1 MACIRDYF
9 KSGIVNTVDQML
21 SRINNDYREG
31 YEFGKAESK
40 EVMRKTYAFLTV
52 LKQGLDY
59 YQKHQHFDNKYML
72 YDTAVEFKQ
81 YMNGCFFQQT
91 AEMSKAGMIGIMTP
105 YMVHTLNNLVEFCE
119 LVYEN

>member
-31 YEFGKAESK
+31 YKFGTQDWK

-52 LKQGLDY
+52 LKQGLNY

-72 YDTAVEFKQ
+72 YDTAVEFKK
-81 YMNGCFFQQT
+81 YMDGCSFQQA
-91 AEMSKAGMIGIMTP
+91 AEMSKEGMIGIMTP